1 MTQTLDIQTKKLET
15 GEHAL
20 TYKDLRGLS
29 VQEADRR
36 VESFL
41 SELRRMSPDER
52 KRASRYTMNRF
63 EYWVYAARFPDEVPL
78 VNGEL
83 ERIALTLE

>member
-1 MTQTLDIQTKKLET
+1 MTQALDIQTKET
-15 GEHAL
+15 ERGERTL
-20 TYKDLRGLS
+20 TERVLRGRS
-29 VQEADRR
+29 AQEADR

-41 SELRRMSPDER
+41 SELRRMKPDER
-52 KRASRYTMNRF
+52 VRASRYTMKPW